1 MLADLISG
9 DLPYL
14 RRYARALLGTRSAGD
29 LAVETM
35 IETRVLALLN
45 RGQTPS
51 SRMELFRALDET
63 IMEQLGEGAL
73 NQQVLKIMGQMTT
86 DERRA
91 VLLTAV
97 EGFSV
102 YETADILSSST
113 GFVEDALRSAES
125 SLKSALSTSVLIIED
140 EFVIAAELRALVQE
154 AGHRVLGIA
163 PTREAALRLA
173 RTEKPGLIL
182 SDEVLADGSSGSGAV
197 EDILAIC
204 GGQVPVIFVTAFAE
218 RLLQGREEE
227 PAYLVSKPFQPRQ
240 VRAVVEQAVISSLM
254 STAFPPAIA
263 S

>member
-51 SRMELFRALDET
+51 SRLELFRALDET
-63 IMEQLGEGAL
+63 IMEQLGEGTL
-73 NQQVLKIMGQMTT
+73 NQQVLRIMEQMTT

-102 YETADILSSST
+102 FETADILSVST
-113 GFVEDALRSAES
+113 RFVEDALLSAES
-125 SLKSALSTSVLIIED
+125 SLKSALATSVLIIED
-140 EFVIAAELRALVQE
+140 EFVIASELRVLVEE
-154 AGHRVLGIA
+154 AGHRVLGLA
-163 PTREAALRLA
+163 PTRDAAVRLA
-173 RTEKPGLIL
+173 RTGKPGLIL
-182 SDEVLADGSSGSGAV
+182 SDEVLADGSSGSDAV
-197 EDILAIC
+197 EEILAIH
-204 GGQVPVIFVTAFAE
+204 GSDIPVIFVTAFAE
-218 RLLQGREEE
+218 RLLQGGAKE
-227 PAYLVSKPFQPRQ
+227 PAYLITKPFQPRQ

-254 STAFPPAIA
+254 QTAPSAALA